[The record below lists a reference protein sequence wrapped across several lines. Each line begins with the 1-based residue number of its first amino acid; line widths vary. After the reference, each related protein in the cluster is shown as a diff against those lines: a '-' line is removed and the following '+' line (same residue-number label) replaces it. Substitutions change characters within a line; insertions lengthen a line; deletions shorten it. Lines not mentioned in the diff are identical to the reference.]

1 MGVAVAGTGA
11 VVEDGG
17 KFSSK
22 WIGLTSITRAGGS
35 NAMPLPLLLT
45 FRDSLR
51 SLEKEGEGGGSL
63 YLARS
68 LTV

>member
-1 MGVAVAGTGA
+1 MAAAGTGA

-51 SLEKEGEGGGSL
+51 SLEREGEDGGSL
-63 YLARS
+63 YPARS